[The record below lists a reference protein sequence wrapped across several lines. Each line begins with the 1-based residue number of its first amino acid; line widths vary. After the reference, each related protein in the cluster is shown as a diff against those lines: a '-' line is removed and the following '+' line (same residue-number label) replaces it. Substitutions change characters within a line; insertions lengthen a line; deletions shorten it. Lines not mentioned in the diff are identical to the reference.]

1 MWKTKKTIYSTR
13 APFALLERPEFPSHF
28 LSNAWHVGHRFC
40 CTYNHAYDSNKV
52 FDFHQVNEIK
62 CSYNFDS
69 VELHAL
75 KSSLKHLWN
84 VFKLKENFMPGHQLI
99 KIQRQPHSPKDEG
112 QLINFPAILLHKSK
126 IIQNISWLIAEL
138 LLHSIKLCFI
148 FFFCFC
154 FAWITTHVS
163 NNFLLSFNFE
173 ECKLVFASHLHVI
186 KQTVD
191 FSIDLDP
198 WHRLDQE
205 NIKIKSIT

>member
-1 MWKTKKTIYSTR
+1 MWKTKKTRYSTR
-13 APFALLERPEFPSHF
+13 APFALLERRQFPSHF
-28 LSNAWHVGHRFC
+28 LSNAWHTVYRFC
-40 CTYNHAYDSNKV
+40 CTYNSAYDSNQV

-62 CSYNFDS
+62 CSYNSDS
-69 VELHAL
+69 VELYAL
-75 KSSLKHLWN
+75 KSSLKCLETKGKFHALSPIN
-84 VFKLKENFMPGHQLI
+84 
-99 KIQRQPHSPKDEG
+99 KIQRQPYSPKDEC

-198 WHRLDQE
+198 WHRLYQE
-205 NIKIKSIT
+205 KIKIKLIN